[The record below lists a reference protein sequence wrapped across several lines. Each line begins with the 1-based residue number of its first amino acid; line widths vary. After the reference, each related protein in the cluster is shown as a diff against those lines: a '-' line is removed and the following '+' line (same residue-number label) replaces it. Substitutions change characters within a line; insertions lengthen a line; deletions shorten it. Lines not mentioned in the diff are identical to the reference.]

1 MITKMMSTSSR
12 WTVKKSS
19 MKKKWMSM
27 LVHYANKKERMQFFG
42 KRLWLC
48 SVTCLVKID
57 GILQGQIFIALG
69 QRQDEEKILVI
80 LLVLVFRFG
89 KTHRIWREGWKSW
102 WKCTLRFRK
111 GTGDVKFIF
120 IIKKL
125 LNRFWLGLSRW
136 TESSIYLFNLVS
148 LDEFFS
154 LFSL

>member
-69 QRQDEEKILVI
+69 QRQDEEKILVM
-80 LLVLVFRFG
+80 LLVLVFWFG
-89 KTHRIWREGWKSW
+89 KTHRIWREGWKRLKKKLT
-102 WKCTLRFRK
+102 KCTLRFRK
-111 GTGDVKFIF
+111 ETVDVKFIF
-120 IIKKL
+120 IMKKL

-136 TESSIYLFNLVS
+136 IESWIDLFI
-148 LDEFFS
+148 
-154 LFSL
+154 